1 MVMEK
6 IRVPKVKIAT
16 KKGDIS
22 GAERLAIWRRAQ
34 AVFSKRK
41 IDLLKEYQK
50 LRRRG

>member
-1 MVMEK
+1 MEK
-6 IRVPKVKIAT
+6 TRVPKVKIA
-16 KKGDIS
+16 KSDIS
-22 GAERLAIWRRAQ
+22 GAERLAIWRRAK